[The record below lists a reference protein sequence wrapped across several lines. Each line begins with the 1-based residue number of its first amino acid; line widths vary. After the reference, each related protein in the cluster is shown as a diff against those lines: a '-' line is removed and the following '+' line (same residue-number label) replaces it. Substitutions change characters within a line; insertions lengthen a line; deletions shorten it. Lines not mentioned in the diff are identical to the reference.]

1 MFAALMMPGEAWMQ
15 RLRMPAKFVLVALA
29 LLIPIVA
36 LMAVYLQQS
45 AHAMSTLAGERAG
58 VAYLRAAIPAI
69 NPFQNHR
76 GQQALK
82 LLSLGDAAVMDADAR
97 RFEAQIA
104 AIDALTTAD
113 GDRFGVHQPL
123 QKLLALWQTA
133 KTSTY
138 ANNAEITPRYDAVI
152 EAFNTVIDT
161 INDGSELSLATDL
174 ETYYIT
180 QLASLNAPN
189 LLNRLAPHRSRA
201 TLMAARPE
209 QHAASLPRLAAF
221 TSVVDLY
228 LMGSRDL
235 LAKLAQTAPDH
246 ARHLDATQLDAVR
259 KYLTLVQQHVVEKN
273 DQPPLDIYAAGSAAA
288 AAIDTLVDQSLGL
301 LDAML
306 ADRELQQGR
315 IRAGLL
321 GVTTV
326 FVLFALYVFVAFYRA
341 SMKNFGKMGRRVG
354 RLGAGDLTVP
364 KAATGKDEI
373 AQSIN
378 GLRSSVEQLSGIVR
392 HVRTNAEEIAVATQQ
407 ISQGNADLAARGARV
422 AATVEETTASM
433 ESLNDTVATNLDSA
447 RQANSLAN
455 AAFEVASQGGSVVAQ
470 AVKTMQEISDASR
483 RIGDITQVIDGIAF
497 QTNILALNAAVE
509 AARAGEQGRGF
520 AVVASEVRSLAQR
533 SAAAAK
539 EINGLITHSIDTVAQ
554 GAHYVNQAGNTM
566 DKIVT
571 SVRQVNDIMA
581 TITSAST
588 SQTEEIRQIATAVRE
603 VDTATQQNAAL
614 VEEIS
619 AAASS
624 LQSRADQLATSV
636 RSFTI

>member
-221 TSVVDLY
+221 TSVVDL
-228 LMGSRDL
+228 
-235 LAKLAQTAPDH
+235 
-246 ARHLDATQLDAVR
+246 
-259 KYLTLVQQHVVEKN
+259 
-273 DQPPLDIYAAGSAAA
+273 
-288 AAIDTLVDQSLGL
+288 
-301 LDAML
+301 
-306 ADRELQQGR
+306 
-315 IRAGLL
+315 
-321 GVTTV
+321 
-326 FVLFALYVFVAFYRA
+326 
-341 SMKNFGKMGRRVG
+341 
-354 RLGAGDLTVP
+354 
-364 KAATGKDEI
+364 
-373 AQSIN
+373 
-378 GLRSSVEQLSGIVR
+378 
-392 HVRTNAEEIAVATQQ
+392 
-407 ISQGNADLAARGARV
+407 
-422 AATVEETTASM
+422 
-433 ESLNDTVATNLDSA
+433 
-447 RQANSLAN
+447 
-455 AAFEVASQGGSVVAQ
+455 
-470 AVKTMQEISDASR
+470 
-483 RIGDITQVIDGIAF
+483 
-497 QTNILALNAAVE
+497 
-509 AARAGEQGRGF
+509 
-520 AVVASEVRSLAQR
+520 
-533 SAAAAK
+533 
-539 EINGLITHSIDTVAQ
+539 
-554 GAHYVNQAGNTM
+554 
-566 DKIVT
+566 
-571 SVRQVNDIMA
+571 
-581 TITSAST
+581 
-588 SQTEEIRQIATAVRE
+588 
-603 VDTATQQNAAL
+603 
-614 VEEIS
+614 
-619 AAASS
+619 
-624 LQSRADQLATSV
+624 
-636 RSFTI
+636 